1 MIEVKEVNRP
11 SEMKKF
17 VDLPF
22 EVYKDN
28 PYWVPS
34 LKKDELASFDKN
46 NAIFETVDANYFLA
60 YKGKEVVGRIVS
72 IINWT
77 EVKELGK
84 TKIRFGW
91 LVFKDDINILKAL
104 LTTVENIAKKNKLSY
119 IEGPMGFSNM
129 DKAGLLTEG
138 FDKVATLIGL
148 YNYEYYPTY
157 LQELGYQPKDERL
170 EYSID
175 IANLGKVKQM
185 DKLCEMLKKRYEIDT
200 YKFDTIDEML
210 PYVDEMFDLLNVTYA
225 ELQSFVPIE
234 KFQVE
239 HYKKKYLKFLH
250 PDFISCVKD
259 KNNKM
264 IAFAITMPSFSKA
277 FQKTKGKLFP
287 FGWWH
292 LMQAQKK
299 NDHVEFYLIGIDPH
313 YQNKGVNALIF
324 KELYDRFIARGIK
337 TLETNP
343 LLEENT
349 KVQQLW
355 KNFDPVVHKRRKT
368 FYKNIEP

>member
-1 MIEVKEVNRP
+1 MIEVKEVNTP

-46 NAIFETVDANYFLA
+46 NAIFETVEANYFLA

-104 LTTVENIAKKNKLSY
+104 LTTVENIAKNNKLSY

-148 YNYEYYPTY
+148 YNYEYYPIY
-157 LQELGYQPKDERL
+157 LQELGYQPKAEWL

-200 YKFDTIDEML
+200 YKFDTINEML

-234 KFQVE
+234 KFQV
-239 HYKKKYLKFLH
+239 
-250 PDFISCVKD
+250 
-259 KNNKM
+259 
-264 IAFAITMPSFSKA
+264 
-277 FQKTKGKLFP
+277 
-287 FGWWH
+287 
-292 LMQAQKK
+292 
-299 NDHVEFYLIGIDPH
+299 
-313 YQNKGVNALIF
+313 
-324 KELYDRFIARGIK
+324 
-337 TLETNP
+337 
-343 LLEENT
+343 
-349 KVQQLW
+349 
-355 KNFDPVVHKRRKT
+355 
-368 FYKNIEP
+368 

>member
-1 MIEVKEVNRP
+1 MIEVREVNTP

-119 IEGPMGFSNM
+119 IEGPMGFSN
-129 DKAGLLTEG
+129 
-138 FDKVATLIGL
+138 
-148 YNYEYYPTY
+148 TY
-157 LQELGYQPKDERL
+157 QT
-170 EYSID
+170 
-175 IANLGKVKQM
+175 NL
-185 DKLCEMLKKRYEIDT
+185 
-200 YKFDTIDEML
+200 
-210 PYVDEMFDLLNVTYA
+210 
-225 ELQSFVPIE
+225 
-234 KFQVE
+234 
-239 HYKKKYLKFLH
+239 
-250 PDFISCVKD
+250 
-259 KNNKM
+259 
-264 IAFAITMPSFSKA
+264 
-277 FQKTKGKLFP
+277 
-287 FGWWH
+287 
-292 LMQAQKK
+292 
-299 NDHVEFYLIGIDPH
+299 
-313 YQNKGVNALIF
+313 
-324 KELYDRFIARGIK
+324 
-337 TLETNP
+337 
-343 LLEENT
+343 
-349 KVQQLW
+349 
-355 KNFDPVVHKRRKT
+355 
-368 FYKNIEP
+368 